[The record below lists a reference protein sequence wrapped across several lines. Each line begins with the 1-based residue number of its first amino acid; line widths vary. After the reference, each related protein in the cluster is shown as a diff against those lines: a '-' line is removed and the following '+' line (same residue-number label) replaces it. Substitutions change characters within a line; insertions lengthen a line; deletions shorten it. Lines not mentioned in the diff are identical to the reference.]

1 MYKQLR
7 KEEKLKASDK
17 DKGKAKDKGRY
28 IHLNAEVQR
37 IARRDK
43 KAFLSDYCKEIE
55 EYNRIGKTSDPF
67 GEDNDIPLQ
76 YSCLENH
83 MDRRGWQ
90 APVHGVT
97 ESQI

>member
-1 MYKQLR
+1 MYV
-7 KEEKLKASDK
+7 DK
-17 DKGKAKDKGRY
+17 DTHTHTHTHTPEKRKAKGKGGKERY
-28 IHLNAEVQR
+28 IHLNAEFQR

-55 EYNRIGKTSDPF
+55 EYNRIGKTSDLF

-83 MDRRGWQ
+83 MDGEGW
-90 APVHGVT
+90 
-97 ESQI
+97 